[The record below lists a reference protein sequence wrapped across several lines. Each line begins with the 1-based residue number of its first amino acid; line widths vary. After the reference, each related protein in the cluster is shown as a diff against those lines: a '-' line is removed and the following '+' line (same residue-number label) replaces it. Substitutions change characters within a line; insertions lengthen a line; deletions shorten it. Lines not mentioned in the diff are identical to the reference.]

1 MQTIKYI
8 IIFLPIIV
16 SLVLVLVGLITVG
29 YEETK
34 DVVSIVPLS
43 LVVTIFY
50 NIFLFLILFNTSTE
64 VISQTTVEYNLVS
77 TKFSNTTEGGFFLGT
92 GVLDNE
98 EYVYYVIRDGYE
110 LKREKT
116 QKYKIYITDK
126 EPYVEIERK
135 IIKESSTHWLYNIN
149 DVEEKIVDEEGQCV
163 FYIPENSI
171 VQNININ

>member
-1 MQTIKYI
+1 MQIIKYI

-16 SLVLVLVGLITVG
+16 SLVLVIAGLMMVG
-29 YEETK
+29 YKETK
-34 DVVSIVPLS
+34 DIISIIPLS

-50 NIFLFLILFNTSTE
+50 NIFLFLVFFDTNTE
-64 VISQTTVEYNLVS
+64 VISQTAIEYNLVS
-77 TKFSNTTEGGFFLGT
+77 TKFSNTTEGSFFLGT

-98 EYVYYVIRDGYE
+98 EYVYYVIRDGDE

-116 QKYKIYITDK
+116 QNYKIYITDK
-126 EPYVEIERK
+126 EPHVEIERK
-135 IIKESSTHWLYNIN
+135 TIKESSTHWLYNIN
-149 DVEEKIVDEEGQCV
+149 DVEEKIVDEEDQCV